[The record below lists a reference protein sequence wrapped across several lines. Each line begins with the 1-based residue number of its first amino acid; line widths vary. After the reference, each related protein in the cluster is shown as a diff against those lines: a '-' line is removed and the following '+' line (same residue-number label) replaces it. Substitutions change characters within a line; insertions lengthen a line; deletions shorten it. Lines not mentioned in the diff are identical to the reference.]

1 MRFEYVEDEF
11 TSDLKADFKEMIED
25 CKDLSIKDILSAFM
39 LFLAVG
45 EFCFM
50 LLVLY

>member
-11 TSDLKADFKEMIED
+11 TSDLKADFKEIIKD
-25 CKDLSIKDILSAFM
+25 CKDLSIKDILSGLMCLVAF
-39 LFLAVG
+39 VG
-45 EFCFM
+45 ICFI